1 MQVWLVLPALHG
13 ETLSDI
19 FSTFNIDFTKVAL
32 DGNLLIFRVPIPWCN
47 ANKAR
52 HSVVLA
58 QTRLRPCKL
67 HFFRVFSSL
76 SFSFRLPFYPNLI
89 VPLAS
94 KQSLDS
100 SNSRSICKNCYF
112 LQWKLT
118 SEIASELRRTWMALV
133 DQLLRNVA
141 RRAET
146 ETAGIGLQCSRCVPG
161 WIVLSRSNNRS
172 HGALAGFRNDFTTRF
187 RRNTASIK
195 D

>member
-1 MQVWLVLPALHG
+1 MQIKPGIRWYWHKHASALANFISSASSLLFLFPSASLFIQ
-13 ETLSDI
+13 TLSSPSPQNNL
-19 FSTFNIDFTKVAL
+19 ST
-32 DGNLLIFRVPIPWCN
+32 
-47 ANKAR
+47 
-52 HSVVLA
+52 
-58 QTRLRPCKL
+58 
-67 HFFRVFSSL
+67 
-76 SFSFRLPFYPNLI
+76 LPTL
-89 VPLAS
+89 
-94 KQSLDS
+94 
-100 SNSRSICKNCYF
+100 RSIYKNCCF